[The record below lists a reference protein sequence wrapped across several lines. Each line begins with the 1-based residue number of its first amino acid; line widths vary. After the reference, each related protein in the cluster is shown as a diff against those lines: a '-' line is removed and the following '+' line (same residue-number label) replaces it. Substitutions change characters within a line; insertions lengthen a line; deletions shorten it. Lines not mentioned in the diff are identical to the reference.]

1 MLKLA
6 RGETFTE
13 RHWAEFLK
21 ITGLST
27 TSIEQV
33 TLEDLLRAQTVLSQN
48 FNELKVKSKAKLFLI
63 IYETVFFQLL

>member
-1 MLKLA
+1 VLKLA

-48 FNELKVKSKAKLFLI
+48 FNELKVKLMAKLL
-63 IYETVFFQLL
+63 